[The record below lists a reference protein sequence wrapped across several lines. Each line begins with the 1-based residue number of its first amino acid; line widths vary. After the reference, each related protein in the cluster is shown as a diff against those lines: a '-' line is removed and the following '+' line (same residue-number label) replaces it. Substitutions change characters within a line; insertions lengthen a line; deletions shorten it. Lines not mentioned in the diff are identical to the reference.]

1 MRKCYAKLKPIYKGG
16 KVTESPKIKQGE
28 AFLNIMTSE
37 NKKLKKE
44 INKLKKKLVEV
55 EEGKNSFK
63 NDDILKISQKLDK
76 LIYEYMK

>member
-1 MRKCYAKLKPIYKGG
+1 
-16 KVTESPKIKQGE
+16 
-28 AFLNIMTSE
+28 MTSE